1 MSQADPVPPA
11 DAGPPAEEVIAGQ
24 AVYNRL
30 VLAGYD
36 AFVLAFSCRLVWRCD
51 KRHMLD
57 NYQRNIGGRHVEL
70 GAGTA
75 YFPDRCRFPVDRPE
89 LTLVDLNPTVLRV
102 SAARVARHRPTV
114 VRADV
119 LQPLPFGDGTF
130 QAGQQDSVGANFLLH
145 CLPGTWAEKSAVF
158 DNAAAA
164 LRPGGRFFGSTIL
177 SSGVRVSAAARR
189 LMKVY
194 NAKGIFHNADDDLA
208 GLRWQLDQRFTDIQ
222 LTVRGC
228 VALFEATRP
237 APAGDESR

>member
-1 MSQADPVPPA
+1 MSPP
-11 DAGPPAEEVIAGQ
+11 PEEVIAGQ

-36 AFVLAFSCRLVWRCD
+36 GFVLGFSCSLVWRCA

-57 NYQRNIGGRHVEL
+57 NYQRNIGGRHVEF
-70 GAGTA
+70 GTGTA
-75 YFPDRCRFPVDRPE
+75 YFLDRCGFPTVTPE

-102 SAARVARHRPTV
+102 SATRVARYQPAV
-114 VRADV
+114 VQADV
-119 LQPLPFGDGTF
+119 LQPLPFDDDTLRTGHY
-130 QAGQQDSVGANFLLH
+130 DSVGANFLLH
-145 CLPGTWAEKSAVF
+145 CLPGSWSDKAAVF

-164 LRPGGRFFGSTIL
+164 LRPGGRVFGSTIL
-177 SSGVRVSAAARR
+177 SSGVPVNVPARR

-194 NAKGIFHNADDDLA
+194 NARGIFHNADDDLA

-228 VALFEATRP
+228 VALFEATKP
-237 APAGDESR
+237 ALAETG

>member
-1 MSQADPVPPA
+1 MPP
-11 DAGPPAEEVIAGQ
+11 PPEEVIAGQ

-36 AFVLAFSCRLVWRCD
+36 TFVLGFSCRLVWRCA

-57 NYQRNIGGRHVEL
+57 NYQRNIGARHVEF

-75 YFPDRCRFPVDRPE
+75 YFLDRCRFPTATPE

-102 SAARVARHRPTV
+102 SAARVARYRPAV
-114 VRADV
+114 VQADV
-119 LQPLPFGDGTF
+119 LQPIPFDDGKLRS
-130 QAGQQDSVGANFLLH
+130 GHHDSVGANFLLH
-145 CLPGTWAEKSAVF
+145 CLPGSWSEKAAVF

-164 LRPGGRFFGSTIL
+164 LRPGGRIFGSTIL
-177 SSGVRVSAAARR
+177 ASGVPVNATARR
-189 LMKVY
+189 LMRLY
-194 NAKGIFHNADDDLA
+194 NARGIFHNTDDDLA

-228 VALFEATRP
+228 VALFEATKP
-237 APAGDESR
+237 ASTKDLVD